1 MIFKYIKSLIK
12 NKKKLVSNLDVSGLG
27 LKVADEF
34 TALRIFKQNEKLSH
48 KGIYMSITDYPFK
61 LIVIEGKEVMFGI
74 DSIPC
79 SKDESLRWVKTG
91 RNKVERLS
99 QESLYNMLKENAES
113 VRKKYSTTLDVMD
126 KMGYIKFRE

>member
-1 MIFKYIKSLIK
+1 MFKYLKSLIK
-12 NKKKLVSNLDVSGLG
+12 NKKKLVSHLDVDGLG
-27 LKVADEF
+27 LKVSDEF
-34 TALRIFKQNEKLSH
+34 TALRIFKENEKSAH
-48 KGIYMSITDYPFK
+48 KGIYMAITDYPFK
-61 LIVIEGKEVMFGI
+61 LIVIEGKDVMFGI

-99 QESLYNMLKENAES
+99 EENLYNMLKEHSES
-113 VRKKYSTTLDVMD
+113 VRKKYSTIFDVMD